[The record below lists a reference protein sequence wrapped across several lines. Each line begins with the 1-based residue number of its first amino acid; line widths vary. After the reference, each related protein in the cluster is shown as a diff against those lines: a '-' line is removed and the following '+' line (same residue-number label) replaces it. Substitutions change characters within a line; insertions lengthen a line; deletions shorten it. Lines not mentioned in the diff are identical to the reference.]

1 MCKCMGMCVLPIRV
15 CVCNVPSACVCMLK
29 SNINMMCSVRS
40 KEGETKNKDNA
51 ILLRNFAAPT
61 SLQMI

>member
-1 MCKCMGMCVLPIRV
+1 MCKCMGMCITHIRV

-29 SNINMMCSVRS
+29 SNINIMCSVGRQ
-40 KEGETKNKDNA
+40 EGETKNKDNA
-51 ILLRNFAAPT
+51 ILLRNFAAAT